1 MPRSEIIDIHSC
13 LRRDRYCEV
22 VLRHASSS
30 ELEIVVEA
38 ESKLEYLNNQAH
50 NMAVN
55 VQKHAR
61 AFLARK
67 HVEKLRAERD
77 DDINNIFGE
86 LGMYRAIESLLKR
99 IES

>member
-1 MPRSEIIDIHSC
+1 M
-13 LRRDRYCEV
+13 
-22 VLRHASSS
+22 
-30 ELEIVVEA
+30 VEA
-38 ESKLEYLNNQAH
+38 EAKLEYLNTHAH

-67 HVEKLRAERD
+67 RLERLRAERD

-86 LGMYRAIESLLKR
+86 LGM
-99 IES
+99 